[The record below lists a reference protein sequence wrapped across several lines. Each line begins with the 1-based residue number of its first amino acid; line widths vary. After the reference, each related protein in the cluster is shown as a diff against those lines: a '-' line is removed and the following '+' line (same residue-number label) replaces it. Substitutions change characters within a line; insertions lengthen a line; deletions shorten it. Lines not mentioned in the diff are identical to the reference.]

1 MTGMKTAQCVL
12 LVLTGA
18 AIVLSGMCLAKEGVL
33 NMDPVGN
40 AATVL
45 LWLTVPVVWLIVGLL
60 AKRESTLGFCL
71 LMSVYYICGM
81 LFFLWKEEKEDVMG
95 AHHFRELFPIVM
107 FMGTPFLVVFES
119 YTRKFVVWL
128 YTLRFA
134 SPSPRIDDGE
144 SSK

>member
-40 AATVL
+40 AVMIL
-45 LWLTVPVVWLIVGLL
+45 FWLAIPVTWFIVGLR
-60 AKRESTLGFCL
+60 ARSESTLGFCL
-71 LMSVYYICGM
+71 LMSVYYICGI
-81 LFFLWKEEKEDVMG
+81 LFFLWKEDKEDVMG

-119 YTRKFVVWL
+119 YSRKLVAWL
-128 YTLRFA
+128 YAKSQNRG
-134 SPSPRIDDGE
+134 SV
-144 SSK
+144 SSQSNQ

>member
-1 MTGMKTAQCVL
+1 MRKAQYVL
-12 LVLTGA
+12 SVFTTV
-18 AIVLSGMCLAKEGVL
+18 AIVLSGMCLAKDGVL

-40 AATVL
+40 AVMVL
-45 LWLTVPVVWLIVGLL
+45 LWLTAPVVWLIVGLR

-119 YTRKFVVWL
+119 YARKFVVWL
-128 YTLRFA
+128 YTRCSA
-134 SPSPRIDDGE
+134 RRSPRLDEGE
-144 SSK
+144 SRK